1 MDDFN
6 LNRCLLN
13 KSLLFFL
20 KNGNIIIKKTNSIY
34 FNYEE
39 MSQYSNFSHENQY
52 ANADDKCTL
61 NYEFISFIRFR
72 WF

>member
-1 MDDFN
+1 M
-6 LNRCLLN
+6 
-13 KSLLFFL
+13 
-20 KNGNIIIKKTNSIY
+20 NSIY
-34 FNYEE
+34 LNYEE